1 MVGLSWGLRSLEGTE
16 GGFSGLSGEGLLM
29 IFRAGEGV
37 RTLLLWAGGFTVS
50 CEGLRG
56 RGGFMEV
63 LVPFLGGNSGG
74 SSSWSR
80 LLREAD
86 LTVTILEEEVR
97 ESLLD
102 ATLCLE
108 GEPGEVL
115 TWLTSSLEAEDLV
128 LLVGDLLMVWEGEW
142 PIMLVWE
149 ADLAKFPVL
158 MEILLWIFDGG
169 VLEGR
174 DFLGWVRVPVRVTGV
189 RGGGG
194 GGESSSLA
202 SALLVGTVIW
212 R

>member
-1 MVGLSWGLRSLEGTE
+1 
-16 GGFSGLSGEGLLM
+16 
-29 IFRAGEGV
+29 
-37 RTLLLWAGGFTVS
+37 
-50 CEGLRG
+50 
-56 RGGFMEV
+56 MEV
-63 LVPFLGGNSGG
+63 LVPFLGGSSGG

-80 LLREAD
+80 LLSEAD

-102 ATLCLE
+102 ATLCFE

-115 TWLTSSLEAEDLV
+115 TWLRSSLEAEDLV
-128 LLVGDLLMVWEGEW
+128 LLVGDLRMVLEGEW

-174 DFLGWVRVPVRVTGV
+174 DFFGLVRVPVRVTGV

>member
-1 MVGLSWGLRSLEGTE
+1 
-16 GGFSGLSGEGLLM
+16 
-29 IFRAGEGV
+29 
-37 RTLLLWAGGFTVS
+37 
-50 CEGLRG
+50 
-56 RGGFMEV
+56 MEV

-86 LTVTILEEEVR
+86 LTVTILEEEVS

-174 DFLGWVRVPVRVTGV
+174 DFLG
-189 RGGGG
+189 
-194 GGESSSLA
+194 
-202 SALLVGTVIW
+202 
-212 R
+212 

>member
-1 MVGLSWGLRSLEGTE
+1 
-16 GGFSGLSGEGLLM
+16 
-29 IFRAGEGV
+29 
-37 RTLLLWAGGFTVS
+37 
-50 CEGLRG
+50 
-56 RGGFMEV
+56 MEV

-80 LLREAD
+80 LLRDAD
-86 LTVTILEEEVR
+86 LTVTMLEEEVR

-128 LLVGDLLMVWEGEW
+128 LLVGDLRIVLEAEW
-142 PIMLVWE
+142 PRTLVWE

-169 VLEGR
+169 LEER
-174 DFLGWVRVPVRVTGV
+174 DFFG
-189 RGGGG
+189 
-194 GGESSSLA
+194 
-202 SALLVGTVIW
+202 
-212 R
+212 